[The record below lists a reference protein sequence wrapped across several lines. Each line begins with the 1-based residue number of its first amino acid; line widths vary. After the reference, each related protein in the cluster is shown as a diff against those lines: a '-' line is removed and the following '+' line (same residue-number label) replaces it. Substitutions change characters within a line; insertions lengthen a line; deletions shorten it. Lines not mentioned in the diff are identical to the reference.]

1 VVLDERFVGL
11 DEYSMQQG
19 AIDTIR
25 GNGDNTRIVVSTNDY
40 DSAAYW
46 SQHPHFF
53 TDPANKLE
61 YEAHDY
67 PCTVQGT
74 TKYDAS
80 CSTTNLASLTLF
92 AQWCQ
97 TNHLRCYLGES
108 GWSGSNTSSDW
119 QSFANWGTQAYNVL
133 DQYGMDATYF
143 VGGGAFYGFDQ
154 YFFAYDSTSPGVD
167 YVNGIIATVN
177 HAESQSQI
185 IEAHP
190 TKP

>member
-1 VVLDERFVGL
+1 MV
-11 DEYSMQQG
+11 
-19 AIDTIR
+19 T
-25 GNGDNTRIVVSTNDY
+25 TRASSFQDDY
-40 DSAAYW
+40 DNPAYW

-74 TKYDAS
+74 TTYDAS
-80 CSTTNLASLTLF
+80 CSATNLASLTLF

-97 TNHLRCYLGES
+97 TNHLRCYIGES
-108 GWSGSNTSSDW
+108 GWPGSNASSDW
-119 QSFANWGTQAYNVL
+119 QSFNNWGTQEYNVL
-133 DQYGMDATYF
+133 DQYGMDATYYA
-143 VGGGAFYGFDQ
+143 GGGAFAQ
-154 YFFAYDSTSPGVD
+154 YFNAYDTTSPAVD
-167 YVNGIIATVN
+167 YVNGIIGTVN
-177 HAESQSQI
+177 NTETQSQV